1 VRRTLWI
8 VIIGVLV
15 GALGGAAAGW
25 LTAPRYRPTVDC
37 GEQRL
42 RERAAEFYRAA
53 HLMDYR
59 TMVRSYTPA
68 WQQADAD
75 NLRKLADD
83 RARMYSTFKDET
95 RTDMQ
100 RGADSIAPADIEVER
115 EGDWAVTR
123 GEAVIY
129 EGDLEIPFPL
139 EDLVWLRTGGD
150 WWVYQRKNPELRAYG
165 NPPDFARELLIHR
178 SESGLETGVMQM
190 PREDAESG
198 GEAEESTTAEEPSES
213 GAEPTPDAPAEAEG
227 E

>member
-1 VRRTLWI
+1 MRRTLWI

-25 LTAPRYRPTVDC
+25 LTAPRYQPMVDC
-37 GEQRL
+37 GEERL

-53 HLMDYR
+53 HLMDYW
-59 TMVRSYTPA
+59 TMVRHYTPA

-83 RARMYSTFKDET
+83 RLQMYSTFKDKT
-95 RTDMQ
+95 RADMQ
-100 RGADSIAPADIEVER
+100 RGSDSIAAKDIEVER

-123 GEAVIY
+123 GEAIIY

-139 EDLVWLRTGGD
+139 EELVWLRTGGD
-150 WWVYQRKNPELRAYG
+150 WWVYQRKYPELRAYG

-190 PREDAESG
+190 PRD
-198 GEAEESTTAEEPSES
+198 AEEPAPETE
-213 GAEPTPDAPAEAEG
+213 APTEPPVEAEG